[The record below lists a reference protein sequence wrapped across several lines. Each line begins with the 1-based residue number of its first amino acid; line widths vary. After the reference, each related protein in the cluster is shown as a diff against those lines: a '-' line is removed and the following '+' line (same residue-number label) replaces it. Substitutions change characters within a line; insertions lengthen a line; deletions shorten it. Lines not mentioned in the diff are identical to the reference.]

1 MRNVTKRFF
10 SLLLAFVMVL
20 SVVPMTAFAT
30 ENEPVAKAEVIAGDN
45 LVAITPDAFTPGEE
59 SEEMAELPD
68 FSFASALAPVLL
80 DKVTVDEDDVQII
93 AFENELNE
101 VKVLNAE
108 GEAVPLTKE
117 QKDNLVGL
125 YQNYINHRNAN
136 ADVLGVQ
143 VPFYLQYSDNAD
155 ELGPLGEVLSLAN
168 IPLKAVRAGEV
179 PYADL
184 EGMLVI
190 FLYTDILGLQF
201 YGDAIKAA
209 RDEALQA
216 VKDSG
221 ARLRSCW
228 F

>member
-30 ENEPVAKAEVIAGDN
+30 ENEPVAKSEVIAGDN

-80 DKVTVDEDDVQII
+80 DKVTVDKDDVQII

-108 GEAVPLTKE
+108 G
-117 QKDNLVGL
+117 
-125 YQNYINHRNAN
+125 
-136 ADVLGVQ
+136 
-143 VPFYLQYSDNAD
+143 
-155 ELGPLGEVLSLAN
+155 
-168 IPLKAVRAGEV
+168 
-179 PYADL
+179 
-184 EGMLVI
+184 
-190 FLYTDILGLQF
+190 
-201 YGDAIKAA
+201 
-209 RDEALQA
+209 
-216 VKDSG
+216 
-221 ARLRSCW
+221 
-228 F
+228 